1 MFHEE
6 PKRHEQFMQEKLQQA
21 EAQSDIIKQPEHYA
35 QHPIQPVDFVMSN
48 GLSFW
53 AGNVIKYICRAGN
66 KLYEKQDPVQS
77 EITDI
82 KKAIRYCEMRLNQL
96 EGRTPS
102 AR

>member
-1 MFHEE
+1 MGAKSMS
-6 PKRHEQFMQEKLQQA
+6 KRHDQYMKEKLKELQPP
-21 EAQSDIIKQPEHYA
+21 DIIKQPEHYA

-66 KLYEKQDPVQS
+66 KLYHGQDPVQS

-102 AR
+102 AE

>member
-1 MFHEE
+1 M
-6 PKRHEQFMQEKLQQA
+6 KRHEQFMKERLKETQPPDVVNK
-21 EAQSDIIKQPEHYA
+21 PEHYA
-35 QHPIQPVDFVMSN
+35 HHPIQPVDFVMSN

-53 AGNVIKYICRAGN
+53 SGNVIKYICRAGT
-66 KLYEKQDPVQS
+66 KIYHGKDSVQS

-102 AR
+102 AE